1 MKKTM
6 LWGALFTIICS
17 QVQAE
22 VSQQPVQVPSPDSVK
37 TPVVDVQPINQ
48 APADSQ
54 AVPVPAEPITL
65 QPVPITPAVQ
75 PAPLSTS
82 VQPLPAP
89 VINCEYKIPAQT
101 KVIDQTLVLSWS
113 EKAVTQAFDFDSA
126 NVDNQMLKLKECFTD
141 QGWAGFNTALLK
153 SGNIEAIKTQKL
165 TVSSQVDGQTQIIEA
180 KDNQWKITMPLQV
193 VYQNDKEKVTQLLN
207 VNVTIGRKISGDL
220 GMIQMIANP
229 RPAAVLVPTNHPTT
243 PNSTDQTT
251 PANPV
256 TPPTTTNLPPT
267 GDQVPSNKTTPATPV
282 ITN

>member
-1 MKKTM
+1 MKKTII
-6 LWGALFTIICS
+6 WGALFTIICS
-17 QVQAE
+17 QVHAE
-22 VSQQPVQVPSPDSVK
+22 VYQTEQGPSPDSVK
-37 TPVVDVQPINQ
+37 APVVDVQTANPP
-48 APADSQ
+48 PADSQ
-54 AVPVPAEPITL
+54 AVSVPA
-65 QPVPITPAVQ
+65 QPDTIQTAPTTQPAQ
-75 PAPLSTS
+75 PAPQNTT

-126 NVDNQMLKLKECFTD
+126 NVDNQMLKLKDCFTE
-141 QGWAGFNTALLK
+141 QGWAGFNTALQK

-229 RPAAVLVPTNHPTT
+229 RPAAVLLPANNPTT
-243 PNSTDQTT
+243 PDSTVQPT

-256 TPPTTTNLPPT
+256 TPTTTNLPPT
-267 GDQVPSNKTTPATPV
+267 GDQVPSSESVPTTPT
-282 ITN
+282 ISN